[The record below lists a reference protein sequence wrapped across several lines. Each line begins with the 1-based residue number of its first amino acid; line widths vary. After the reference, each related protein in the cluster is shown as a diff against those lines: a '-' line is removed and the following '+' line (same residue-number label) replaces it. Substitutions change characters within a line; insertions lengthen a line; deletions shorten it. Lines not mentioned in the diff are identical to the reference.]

1 MDVHIATPG
10 CVVVVLFIFC
20 CCCGGGGGGGGI
32 VKFVNVEL
40 VNLELVVVKVL
51 FPSLLNERAMI
62 SNDPALFLSVMD
74 CSVDPVVVHD
84 GQRVQR
90 MFPTLATTTKDN
102 ETKRRWESDD

>member
-10 CVVVVLFIFC
+10 CVVVVLFMFC
-20 CCCGGGGGGGGI
+20 CCWCCEGD
-32 VKFVNVEL
+32 VKLVNVEL
-40 VNLELVVVKVL
+40 VNVELVVVKVL
-51 FPSLLNERAMI
+51 FPSLWNERAMI